1 MTNMENPVIPFDF
14 EGREVRVVTI
24 EGEPWWVA
32 ADVCAVL
39 EHSNSRKALQTL
51 DEDEVGVTIAYT
63 SVGRRRV
70 SIINEPGLYSL
81 VLRSRKP
88 QARAFKRW
96 LTHEVIPAIRRTG
109 RYAPEPEPEAAPR
122 PGWAEAMVTD
132 IAGRATQLF
141 EHRVQELEARHEG
154 LLDQV
159 TALEQRHAEL
169 SLRVRRDAE
178 LLAAMSARLA
188 EVSGAMWTLG
198 GRVELL
204 CTMSGAPGHGRRRR
218 Y

>member
-14 EGREVRVVTI
+14 EGQEVRVVKVD
-24 EGEPWWVA
+24 GEPWWVA

-39 EHSNSRKALQTL
+39 EIRNSRDALKNL
-51 DEDEVGVTIAYT
+51 DDDETGVETIYT
-63 SVGRRRV
+63 SGGPQRL

-88 QARAFKRW
+88 QARAFRRW

-109 RYAPEPEPEAAPR
+109 RYAPEAEAAPQ
-122 PGWAEAMVTD
+122 PQWVEAMVAD
-132 IAGRATQLF
+132 IAERTTKVLEQ
-141 EHRVQELEARHEG
+141 RIQELLAVRET

-159 TALEQRHAEL
+159 AALEQRHAEL

-178 LLAAMSARLA
+178 LLAAMSVRLS

-204 CTMSGAPGHGRRRR
+204 CTLSGAPGHGRRRR
-218 Y
+218 F

>member
-14 EGREVRVVTI
+14 EGQEVRVVTI

-39 EHSNSRKALQTL
+39 EIRNSRDALRKNL
-51 DEDEVGVTIAYT
+51 DDDETGVETIYT
-63 SVGRRRV
+63 SVGMRRV

-109 RYAPEPEPEAAPR
+109 RYGPETAPQPQ
-122 PGWAEAMVTD
+122 WVEAMVAD
-132 IAGRATQLF
+132 IAERTTKVVEQRL
-141 EHRVQELEARHEG
+141 QELLAVRET

-159 TALEQRHAEL
+159 AALEQRHAEL

-178 LLAAMSARLA
+178 LLAAMSVRLS

-204 CTMSGAPGHGRRRR
+204 CTLSGARGHGRRRR
-218 Y
+218 F